1 MLTILVSTLRPPFRD
16 RTRKTFL
23 RACQCRAYN
32 LRMNPAKCAF
42 GLSAGKFLG
51 FLVHSRG
58 VEVDASRLKAISE
71 MPRPTSVKQLKSF
84 MGKLSYIRRFIPG
97 LAANLMAF
105 MPLLRKNQPF
115 TWTPTCEA
123 AFKKLQQQLM
133 HLPMMRTPVAGR
145 PLRLYLAMTEE
156 AIGGLLAQLDDE
168 GIEQH
173 IYYISQILRGPEK
186 TLSEG
191 DPRVTRKPKLP
202 CQLAN

>member
-1 MLTILVSTLRPPFRD
+1 MLLDSKPYPRCQGRLQSSNSKLHGQIVLHPKVHTRGLV
-16 RTRKTFL
+16 K
-23 RACQCRAYN
+23 
-32 LRMNPAKCAF
+32 
-42 GLSAGKFLG
+42 
-51 FLVHSRG
+51 
-58 VEVDASRLKAISE
+58 
-71 MPRPTSVKQLKSF
+71 
-84 MGKLSYIRRFIPG
+84 
-97 LAANLMAF
+97 AF

>member
-1 MLTILVSTLRPPFRD
+1 
-16 RTRKTFL
+16 
-23 RACQCRAYN
+23 
-32 LRMNPAKCAF
+32 
-42 GLSAGKFLG
+42 
-51 FLVHSRG
+51 
-58 VEVDASRLKAISE
+58 

-84 MGKLSYIRRFIPG
+84 MGKLSYIRRFIPVW
-97 LAANLMAF
+97 LQTLW
-105 MPLLRKNQPF
+105 PLLRKNQPF

-173 IYYISQILRGPEK
+173 IYYLVRF
-186 TLSEG
+186 
-191 DPRVTRKPKLP
+191 
-202 CQLAN
+202 